1 MNDVNRYP
9 VKFQKSKRMIGFLLV
24 ALIVGMA
31 INEVWTAESGSFVIE
46 TEVHS
51 SQKRE
56 IYQIFYDI
64 GYGYR
69 EQNANYTWVVH
80 SQQFDK
86 VSIKI
91 PVSVIKNIRRLRFDP
106 GVHKTRIAIKSMS
119 LKFTSN
125 LSGKSETISRIEP
138 EEIFKNFQ
146 PVHHITDYRLIDGVV
161 MFSSTGND
169 PSLFSSKE
177 FAKKFLSG
185 PSQEWLKSHKL
196 LTRLA
201 RIFFSLLI
209 LVVSTLIY
217 IKRRPII
224 ESCIWFTNRY
234 LFENPEKTE
243 YKYNKKTAFI
253 LNAIVLGIF
262 IWFGFQIIYFAS
274 HIKYAVS
281 PDESHHFWMNRLFYQ
296 TRGFFLKDG
305 PGTYSFGTV
314 STIPYLYHLI
324 LGKLLHFNVFGVS
337 RLAFWRGINVFL
349 SLSYFIFAYLLVR
362 EITSNKIIH
371 IASLVV
377 QSNLLMFVF
386 LSGMISYDNLVNL
399 LGVIS
404 SLCILLFLKTRLR
417 IYLWLV
423 LITMMVGGLTKIT
436 YLPLIIIQ
444 FVVIL
449 PFLPALFRNAATIL
463 SPPLLKKEW
472 ILIPVMII
480 LLGLCFKLYLG
491 NIVNYG
497 SVFPSAE
504 KVISQEKA
512 MKYYGQSQV
521 GNQLIKTKAQRRE
534 LLFTNFARRYYYRA
548 QSIILGIMAHQNMP
562 KTAREL
568 EKYNNILLLYLFVL
582 LISLKFILQDY
593 RLLVLFSISALYI
606 LTVFFVNY
614 WAYQHHF
621 AFSVALQGR
630 YNFPVL
636 ASAVSFFSYTFL
648 FRFNER
654 VKYLLVGILALIF
667 IPGGF
672 FYFLSKAGP
681 VWYMN

>member
-1 MNDVNRYP
+1 M
-9 VKFQKSKRMIGFLLV
+9 FGFLLV
-24 ALIVGMA
+24 GLIVGMA
-31 INEVWTAESGSFVIE
+31 VNEVWTTESGSFVIE

-64 GYGYR
+64 GHGYR

-91 PVSVIKNIRRLRFDP
+91 PASVIQNIRRLRFDP

-125 LSGKSETISRIEP
+125 LSGKTETISRIEP
-138 EEIFKNFQ
+138 GDIFQNFQ
-146 PVHHITDYRLIDGVV
+146 PGHHITDYRLVDGQV
-161 MFSSTGND
+161 MFNATGND
-169 PSLFSSKE
+169 PALFSSKE
-177 FAKKFLSG
+177 FVKKFLSG
-185 PSQEWLKSHKL
+185 PFQERLKSHNL
-196 LTRLA
+196 MTRLA
-201 RIFFSLLI
+201 RIFVSLLI
-209 LVVSTLIY
+209 LIVCSLIY

-224 ESCIWFTNRY
+224 EFCVRFTNRY

-243 YKYNKKTAFI
+243 YQYNKKTAFI

-262 IWFGFQIIYFAS
+262 IWFGFQVIYFAS
-274 HIKYAVS
+274 HIRYAVS
-281 PDESHHFWMNRLFYQ
+281 PDESHHFWMSRLFYQ
-296 TRGFFLKDG
+296 TRDFFLKDG
-305 PGTYSFGTV
+305 PGTYAFGTV

-324 LGKLLHFNVFGVS
+324 LGKLLHFNVCDVS
-337 RLAFWRGINVFL
+337 RLAFWRGINVTL
-349 SLSYFIFAYLLVR
+349 SLSYFIFAYLLIR
-362 EITSNKIIH
+362 EITANKIIH
-371 IASLVV
+371 IASLII

-404 SLCILLFLKTRLR
+404 SLCILLFLKTQLR

-423 LITMMVGGLTKIT
+423 LITMMVGGLTKIS

-444 FVVIL
+444 LVVIL
-449 PFLPALFRNAATIL
+449 PFLPAVFRNAVSIL
-463 SPPLLKKEW
+463 SPPLLKMEW

-504 KVISQEKA
+504 KVISKEIA
-512 MKYYGQSQV
+512 MKYYGQSKV
-521 GNQLIKTKAQRRE
+521 LDQLIKSKAQRGE
-534 LLFTNFARRYYYRA
+534 LPFTKFARRYYYRA
-548 QSIILGIMAHQNMP
+548 QSIILGIMAHLNMP
-562 KTAREL
+562 KTTREM
-568 EKYNNILLLYLFVL
+568 EKYNNVLLFYLFVL

-614 WAYQHHF
+614 WAYQNHF
-621 AFSVALQGR
+621 AFGVALQGR
-630 YNFPVL
+630 YHFPVL

-648 FRFNER
+648 FRFNDQ
-654 VKYLLVGILALIF
+654 VKLLLVGILALIF

-672 FYFLSKAGP
+672 FWFLSKAGP
-681 VWYMN
+681 EWFMK